1 MRLGCPCGPFRWGS
15 CLGVL
20 LASGIA
26 ALIVV
31 QAAHA
36 EDRPFRWSFPICRVS
51 AAPLPD
57 EAPFLNANEVAM
69 SKMMDGMAPRPT
81 GDVDADFVM
90 EPAELP
96 LRQIFPPILLPMF
109 LAVVDVTIVA
119 AALPAMAASFGDV
132 QRISWVVAS
141 YLVASTVA
149 APVYGRL
156 GDALGRRRLLLLALA
171 LFIGAS
177 VLCASARGIL
187 SLTAARV
194 MQGCGGGGLMVL
206 SQALL
211 GETVSRR
218 QLGLAQGVTAAVI
231 VASSSFG
238 PVAGGALTQ
247 WFGWPSVFL
256 VNLPLGGLATLLVLR
271 MPFRGSG
278 GAFGMSVARFDWAGL
293 VLFAGLVVPLLL
305 ALDELQHLDASALS
319 STLAE
324 LGLSLLCLV
333 LLLWHERRP
342 PQPLFPL
349 EMLRR
354 PAMWRANALSA
365 LSGALL
371 VSETILLPMHLQAVD
386 GASAGRIGLMML
398 PLTGTVGLGSLI
410 TGRLVSCTGR
420 VAIFPAVGQTV
431 AALCLLV
438 VAFGAVPVNAV
449 LGPWGLPAMLAVVV
463 LFQGTAMPV
472 AQITMQSQAPPALL
486 GAASAS
492 VQLSRSIGS
501 AIGVTVAVGALFAT
515 LARQVGTE
523 AAFANAIRHGPVALA
538 ALPVATRAV
547 AAAGIAEGFTAA
559 FLSLA
564 AFAALNAVVAW
575 TLPLRRL

>member
-1 MRLGCPCGPFRWGS
+1 
-15 CLGVL
+15 
-20 LASGIA
+20 
-26 ALIVV
+26 
-31 QAAHA
+31 
-36 EDRPFRWSFPICRVS
+36 
-51 AAPLPD
+51 
-57 EAPFLNANEVAM
+57 
-69 SKMMDGMAPRPT
+69 
-81 GDVDADFVM
+81 M
-90 EPAELP
+90 EPADLP
-96 LRQIFPPILLPMF
+96 LRQVFPPILLPMF

-119 AALPAMAASFGDV
+119 AALPAMAGAFGDV
-132 QRISWVVAS
+132 QRVSWVVAS

-156 GDALGRRRLLLLALA
+156 GDSLGRRRLLLLALA

-194 MQGCGGGGLMVL
+194 LQGFGGGGLMVL

-256 VNLPLGGLATLLVLR
+256 VNLPLGALAMLLVLR
-271 MPFRGSG
+271 LPARG
-278 GAFGMSVARFDWAGL
+278 GAGGLGGGAARFDWAGL

-305 ALDELQHLDASALS
+305 ALEQLQHLDAAALPG
-319 STLAE
+319 TLAE

-333 LLLWHERRP
+333 LLLRQERRAV
-342 PQPLFPL
+342 QPLFPL
-349 EMLRR
+349 DMLRR
-354 PAMWRANALSA
+354 PAMWRANAMSA

-371 VSETILLPMHLQAVD
+371 VSESTILPIHLQAVD

-398 PLTGTVGLGSLI
+398 PLTATVGVGSLV
-410 TGRLVSCTGR
+410 TGRLVSRTGR

-438 VAFGAVPVNAV
+438 VAFGAGPVNAV

-472 AQITMQSQAPPALL
+472 AQITMQSQAPPAML

-492 VQLSRSIGS
+492 VQLSRSVGS
-501 AIGVTVAVGALFAT
+501 AIGVTIALGALFAT
-515 LARQVGTE
+515 LARNAGTA
-523 AAFANAIRHGPVALA
+523 AAFANAVRHGTGVLA
-538 ALPVATRAV
+538 ALPDATRA
-547 AAAGIAEGFTAA
+547 AATAGIAGGFTAA
-559 FLSLA
+559 FLAVA